1 MANSLTGDF
10 DVVAEFAV
18 PGANRVL
25 AAMHRTE
32 RFLHSISVRVD
43 DTPLRGPIVNWPTV
57 IGSVDAFGDAVANHQ
72 RIGNPNPFPGAL
84 AATDAVSAALDLVV
98 NIDQASF
105 EIPPITP
112 SNLKGNAQLQL
123 FPPTVEVPDSS
134 GTNLRVRMQIM
145 GRYFPDPHTSPLA
158 EFIRGELQITA
169 GVSQVASQV
178 GNVLDIDF
186 KAQNAVI
193 NFVPA
198 WSSQALSADDL
209 AGINLAIR
217 NGLVTSFLPS
227 NVTLPSNIRY
237 MQFKTL
243 QNPQNALAI
252 LLNVAGAAGS
262 PGSMNNVFV
271 SGSDD
276 FAFAVGIDYI
286 RSVLQPTINNILSQ
300 TYNFTIPIDL
310 LFTTAHVSYS
320 ITLSSAT
327 VDLQSGKIVFTVK
340 GTANQTSNKW
350 YAPGSFDF
358 TATLSFTLTVDGD
371 TADLVPGDVT
381 LNTSSWVVNL
391 FQGSATSGMSQ
402 VRDQALQQSG
412 AYDTVNQM
420 CSATANLGPLL
431 SSLLAPARTPVRRR
445 PIRVMPGFQLAY
457 TSVDIQPAGIVLH
470 GTLSVTDWP
479 PAYVEFEQIPA
490 TSNGVVGGVN
500 VGNLLPH
507 GPDYTALKSWIPG
520 GTITEY
526 DWSSQGQSQPFLV
539 DDNKFVLIHSQT
551 VVAEAAYSTA
561 AVTAYTPL
569 CLTVKGT
576 RLSSS
581 GPVVAQSVVGSVCGF
596 NTFPVVNGLNVSVA
610 GAPALLAL
618 ALPNPRGRLV
628 VVGHT
633 AAQMGQAGKGSPNRL
648 VHFAD
653 DTTAGSL
660 SFLTQALTESKRTD
674 ALTAVMA
681 MLTTDQ
687 ISKASF
693 TPGVIYAE
701 ERSNAWAN
709 VFGVKGGR
717 PLTLIV
723 GPKGDVIWQQEGQVD
738 TATLA
743 AALQKYLARE
753 ASVELGVLRSNL
765 RIGQPVPNFLFQNA
779 PGHELTL
786 RKLVG
791 RPCILIFWKSSLKP
805 SVDAISDLQKASG
818 TTRALAPVVLAIN
831 DGESPDAIKTVA
843 AENGLSVTFVPDPKR
858 EISCACG
865 VSIWPTIV
873 YTDAAGLITAIR
885 YGRAGLE
892 PLAASGTAS

>member
-43 DTPLRGPIVNWPTV
+43 DTPRQGPIINWPTV
-57 IGSVDAFGDAVANHQ
+57 VGSVDAFGDAVANHQ
-72 RIGNPNPFPGAL
+72 RIGNPTAFPGAL
-84 AATDAVSAALDLVV
+84 AAADAVSASLDSVV
-98 NIDQASF
+98 NIDQAGL
-105 EIPPITP
+105 EIPPIVP
-112 SNLKGNAQLQL
+112 SNLKGTAQLQL
-123 FPPTVEVPDSS
+123 FPPTVEVPDNS
-134 GTNLRVRMQIM
+134 GTNLKMRMQMM
-145 GRYFPDPHTSPLA
+145 GRYLPDPHTSPLA
-158 EFIRGELQITA
+158 EFIRGELQVTA
-169 GVSQVASQV
+169 RVSQVASQV
-178 GNVLDIDF
+178 GNVIDIDF
-186 KAQNAVI
+186 KAQNAII

-198 WSSQALSADDL
+198 WSSQSLSAEDL

-217 NGLVTSFLPS
+217 NALVTSFLPS
-227 NVTLPSNIRY
+227 NVNLPSNIRS

-243 QNPQNALAI
+243 QNPQNALTI
-252 LLNVAGAAGS
+252 LLNING
-262 PGSMNNVFV
+262 PGGNPASMNNVFLG
-271 SGSDD
+271 GSDD

-286 RSVLQPTINNILSQ
+286 RALLQPTINNILSQ
-300 TYNFTIPIDL
+300 TYNFTIPIDM

-320 ITLSSAT
+320 ITLGSAT
-327 VDLQSGKIVFTVK
+327 VDLQSGNIVFTIK

-350 YAPGSFDF
+350 YAPSSFDF
-358 TATLSFTLTVDGD
+358 TATLSFTLAVDGD
-371 TADLVPGDVT
+371 SADLVPGDVSLDT
-381 LNTSSWVVNL
+381 TSWVVNL
-391 FQGSATSGMSQ
+391 FQGSATSGMRQ
-402 VRDQALQQSG
+402 VRDQALLQSG
-412 AYDTVNQM
+412 AYNTVNQM

-431 SSLLAPARTPVRRR
+431 NSLLAPARTPVRRR
-445 PIRVMPGFQLAY
+445 PIRLIPGYQLAY

-479 PAYVEFEQIPA
+479 PTYVEFEQIPA
-490 TSNGVVGGVN
+490 TSNGVGEVN
-500 VGNLLPH
+500 PGNLLAY

-526 DWSSQGQSQPFLV
+526 DWSSQGESQPFLV

-551 VVAEAAYSTA
+551 VVAEHALSAA

-576 RLSSS
+576 RLSPS
-581 GPVVAQSVVGSVCGF
+581 GPVVAQPVVGSVCGF
-596 NTFPVVNGLNVSVA
+596 NTFPVVNGLNLAVD

-618 ALPNPRGRLV
+618 ALPNPRGGLV

-633 AAQMGQAGKGSPNRL
+633 AADMGQAGKGSPNRL

-653 DTTAGSL
+653 GSTAGSL
-660 SFLTQALTESKRTD
+660 GFLTQALVESKRTD
-674 ALTAVMA
+674 TMTAVMA
-681 MLTTDQ
+681 VLTTDQ
-687 ISKASF
+687 ISKASY

-701 ERSNAWAN
+701 DRANAWES
-709 VFGVKGGR
+709 VFRVKGGR

-723 GPKGDVIWQQEGQVD
+723 GPKGDVLWQHEGKLD
-738 TATLA
+738 RTTLA
-743 AALQKYLARE
+743 SALRKYLARE

-791 RPCILIFWKSSLKP
+791 RPCILVFWKSFLKP
-805 SVDAISDLQKASG
+805 SVDAIGNLQKTSAASAAQ
-818 TTRALAPVVLAIN
+818 TPVVLAIN
-831 DGESPDAIKTVA
+831 DGESAEVIERVVAGNKLSAI
-843 AENGLSVTFVPDPKR
+843 FVPDPKR

-873 YTDAAGLITAIR
+873 YTDAGGLITAIR
-885 YGRAGLE
+885 YGGAGVE
-892 PLAASGTAS
+892 P